1 MARAL
6 KPLTDY
12 KSFEGELYVEIH
24 QEFEMNVSQVRN
36 LIRYWIHNILLQN
49 RQGYQTLLFKYFEV
63 IRVPTHSGE
72 PDFYNLWD
80 AEVEWMVGPISI
92 EDGIGKEFIHR
103 VR

>member
-1 MARAL
+1 ML
-6 KPLTDY
+6 
-12 KSFEGELYVEIH
+12 E
-24 QEFEMNVSQVRN
+24 
-36 LIRYWIHNILLQN
+36 ILLQN
-49 RQGYQTLLFKYFEV
+49 LQVYQNLLFKSFEV

>member
-1 MARAL
+1 M
-6 KPLTDY
+6 TDY

-24 QEFEMNVSQVRN
+24 QEFEMNVSQVRKLIIIKN
-36 LIRYWIHNILLQN
+36 LHAYQN
-49 RQGYQTLLFKYFEV
+49 LLFKSFQV